1 MTIGNP
7 NHRSR
12 SQRDLL
18 RAVSLIAAMAFSL
31 TGLAAVHAATA
42 TGAGTTVEAGRTG
55 PGGWLDQ
62 WCTAQGGGM
71 STNPDGS
78 ETCNL

>member
-1 MTIGNP
+1 MTIAKPDNRRRNGRN
-7 NHRSR
+7 
-12 SQRDLL
+12 LL
-18 RAVSLIAAMAFSL
+18 RTFSLIAAVAASL
-31 TGLAAVHAATA
+31 TGVAAVHASTA
-42 TGAGTTVEAGRTG
+42 SGAGTKVEAGRTG

-71 STNPDGS
+71 SSNSDGT